1 MTSFLIEGAIAVR
14 VPARCETATQLA
26 WLSPCAASLLAL
38 ARLPAASAWARLRH
52 DPGAVLL
59 VTRYAARSL
68 SAAGISFFPAVLRDP
83 EIFRG
88 ALHFFATEPAASK
101 TARNADSA
109 RAASDFFVDWYDPR
123 IRLIYHSCLL
133 YARCA
138 EHVAELSG
146 RCDPE
151 NAWVAG
157 LLAPLGWLAIS
168 AVDPDGAALCLSDA
182 GLVQDPAATQQRHW
196 GIEQGALTRRL
207 SRSWRLSRWLALVI
221 GHLGLPVAVAQSLGA
236 DPELLRVVQMAVGLA
251 QQDGQGVHLLVGE
264 NLSDCAAAL
273 QLTAKDQEVLA
284 RELAAPIEFPL
295 APPAWDPPQSTP
307 LLRDLLS
314 LAAENL
320 SLRDAPAVEQ
330 LEQDRDEL
338 HHALE
343 NLRSGEE
350 ARLQKMKL
358 HSLAEFAA
366 GAAHEINNP
375 LAVISGQAQYLLGRE
390 GDTSKQ
396 KSLQVIIS
404 QAQRIHQVLTDVIQ
418 FARPPRPQRQTV
430 DVRGLVRE
438 VMLGLRD
445 VAAQRQVQL
454 LNQEP
459 ESPVTLHVDIRQIST
474 ALECLLR
481 NAVEAAPVGGWAS
494 LRVETAQA
502 ERLDLVIEDS
512 GSGPAPSQREH
523 MFDPFY
529 SGRQAGRGRGLGL
542 PTSWRLARE
551 HGGEVRFEPVAG
563 GPTRFVL
570 SLPLPGSE
578 DSLAVPANGQT
589 SPGVSSLANAG

>member
-1 MTSFLIEGAIAVR
+1 VR
-14 VPARCETATQLA
+14 VPALCETATQLA

-68 SAAGISFFPAVLRDP
+68 SAAGLSFFPAVLRDP

-88 ALHFFATEPAASK
+88 ALHFFPTESTTSKPPRTDSVHHATHC
-101 TARNADSA
+101 
-109 RAASDFFVDWYDPR
+109 FVDWYDPR

-138 EHVAELSG
+138 ERVAELSG

-168 AVDPDGAALCLSDA
+168 AVDPDGAARCLGDA
-182 GLVQDPAATQQRHW
+182 GLAQDAVATQQRHW

-207 SRSWRLSRWLALVI
+207 ARSWRLSRWLALAI
-221 GHLGLPVAVAQSLGA
+221 GHLGLPVTVAQSLGA
-236 DPELLRVVQMAVGLA
+236 DPELLRVLQMAVGLA
-251 QQDGQGVHLLVGE
+251 QQDAQGVHLAVGE
-264 NLSDCAAAL
+264 NLGDSAAAL
-273 QLTAKDQEVLA
+273 QLTSMDQEILA
-284 RELAAPIEFPL
+284 RELAVPIEFPL
-295 APPAWDPPQSTP
+295 APPAWEPPLSTP
-307 LLRDLLS
+307 LLPDLLS

-320 SLRDAPAVEQ
+320 SLRDAPAVEE
-330 LEQDRDEL
+330 LEKDRDEL

-343 NLRSGEE
+343 SLRSGEE

-390 GDTSKQ
+390 GEASKQ

-454 LNQEP
+454 LNHEP
-459 ESPVTLHVDIRQIST
+459 EYPVTLHVDIRQLST

-481 NAVEAAPVGGWAS
+481 NAVEAAPAGGWAS
-494 LRVETAQA
+494 LRLEQVPR
-502 ERLDLVIEDS
+502 ERLDLIVEDS

-542 PTSWRLARE
+542 PTAWRLARE

-570 SLPLPGSE
+570 TLPLPGGE
-578 DSLAVPANGQT
+578 DCLVSPTNGQT
-589 SPGVSSLANAG
+589 PPSISSLAG